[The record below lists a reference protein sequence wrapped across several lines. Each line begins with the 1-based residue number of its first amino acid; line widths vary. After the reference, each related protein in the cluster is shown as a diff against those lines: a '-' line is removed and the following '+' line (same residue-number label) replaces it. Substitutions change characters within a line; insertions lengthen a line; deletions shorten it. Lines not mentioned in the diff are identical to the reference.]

1 MTPPSTP
8 SPVKQITAQEL
19 KSMLDRQLPLSLYDV
34 RTDAERAIATIPGAR
49 HLDQAAAAELAA
61 PETDRDAL
69 IVFHCHHGM
78 RSQSAAMHFAALG
91 FSNLC
96 NLVGGIE
103 AWSTAVDPSVRRY

>member
-1 MTPPSTP
+1 MTHTSAPAPI
-8 SPVKQITAQEL
+8 KQ
-19 KSMLDRQLPLSLYDV
+19 MDRQVPLQLYDV

-49 HLDQAAAAELAA
+49 HLDQAAAAELAD

-78 RSQSAAMHFAALG
+78 RSQSAALHFAALG
-91 FSNLC
+91 FTNLC
-96 NLVGGIE
+96 NLTGGIE